1 MDERYDPKQ
10 IEPFWQAQWDR
21 INLYLTRDDPGRPKY
36 YILEMFPYP
45 SGAGLSV
52 GHLHNYVPCDVV
64 GRYKRMAGFNVLHP
78 MGWDAFGLPAE
89 NEAILKG
96 SHPTETVPRYA
107 ANFKRQLTISGC
119 AYDWSREINSS
130 SPEYYRWTQ
139 WFFLMLLKRGLAYRA
154 NGAQWWC
161 DKCQTIL
168 ANEQVINGCCWRHT
182 DNPVTKKDL
191 EQWYIKITDYADRL
205 LADLDGIDWPD
216 PIKLMQRNW
225 IGRSEGAELAF
236 PVTGH
241 PGQEVRFFTT
251 RPDTVFGVSF
261 MVLAPEHPLVAAITT
276 GAQRAMVESY
286 VAEARRQTEIERMST
301 AKEKSGVFTGAYA
314 HNVFTN
320 KDIPIWIA
328 DYVLMGYG
336 TGAIMAAPGED
347 QRDFEFATKYGLE
360 IPRVTAPADG
370 STPPAD
376 RAFSDHGLAINSD
389 FLNGKTTA
397 EAITA
402 VCQYAE
408 KNRLGRATINYRMRD
423 WLISRQRYWG
433 CPIPIVYCKTDGIVP
448 VPEDQLPVML
458 PPMKDY
464 LPSGTGRSPLANV
477 PEFVN
482 TTCPK
487 CGGPAERETDTLD
500 GFACSS
506 WYFLR
511 FASPHENARPF
522 DRRAADY
529 WLPVDLYVGGAEH
542 AVMHLLYAR
551 MWTKVMFDE
560 ELIGFDEPFPAL
572 RNQGVVWA
580 SDGQRMSKS
589 KGNVVTPDA
598 MIDKYGADALR
609 LWELFMSPFDEAT
622 NWNESGI
629 AGTQRFIQ
637 RVWTMLRRYIDAG
650 SPDGNSQRRD
660 SKAHPQNH
668 PASHRSHRAPPLQ
681 HRAGR
686 DDGSP
691 ELHRK
696 TKPRRARPLRHR
708 ILYPTASPNGPPRN
722 RRNLARPR
730 PQDFNPSRRMAEVRP
745 KARTRRNGNCRGAD
759 KRQSPRPPRSPRR
772 HHRRRRPRPGPKQR
786 VREAPPRQQPPK
798 KIHLHKKQNAKHR
811 RVAAAFLSL
820 CNFRVQRLCVIQ
832 SAAKNPSP
840 PLPFSLQGRALRNWM
855 RALPLSRGERI
866 KGEGPYPALI
876 FRARFKILLFD
887 VELRTL
893 KKKTPALFLIPRK
906 RATRAPFVILV
917 CSR

>member
-1 MDERYDPKQ
+1 MDERYDPKK
-10 IEPFWQAQWDR
+10 IEPAWQAEWDR
-21 INLYLTRDDPGRPKY
+21 TNLYLTREDPSRPKF

-107 ANFKRQLTISGC
+107 ANFKRQLIISGC

-130 SPEYYRWTQ
+130 LPEYYRWTQ

-205 LADLDGIDWPD
+205 LADLDGIDWPE

-236 PVTGH
+236 PVAGH
-241 PGQEVRFFTT
+241 SNKEVRFFTT

-261 MVLAPEHPLVAAITT
+261 MVLAPEHPLVAEITT
-276 GAQRAMVESY
+276 PAQRAKVEAY

-301 AKEKSGVFTGAYA
+301 VKEKSGVFTGAYA
-314 HNVFTN
+314 HNVFTD

-347 QRDFEFATKYGLE
+347 QRDFEFAKNFGLE

-376 RAFSDHGLAINSD
+376 RAFPDHGVAINSG

-397 EAITA
+397 EALAA
-402 VCQYAE
+402 VAMYAE
-408 KNRLGRATINYRMRD
+408 ERGIGRATINYRMRD

-448 VPEDQLPVML
+448 VPEDQLPVLL

-477 PEFVN
+477 KEFVN

-511 FASPHENARPF
+511 FASPHEDRRPF
-522 DRRAADY
+522 DRRAVDY

-622 NWNESGI
+622 NWNESGV
-629 AGTQRFIQ
+629 AGTLRFVT
-637 RVWTMLRRYIDAG
+637 RVWMMLRRYVDAG
-650 SPDGNSQRRD
+650 SPASNPTEETLKR
-660 SKAHPQNH
+660 AHKTIQLVTDHVERLRFNTALAAMMDQLNYLAKLKPEEIGRFAVETFILMLAPMAPH
-668 PASHRSHRAPPLQ
+668 VTEEIWRALGHSTSVHLEPWPKF
-681 HRAGR
+681 
-686 DDGSP
+686 DP
-691 ELHRK
+691 K
-696 TKPRRARPLRHR
+696 RARDEMVTLIVQINGKVRDRLEVPAGSAEDVIRELALKSESVIRH
-708 ILYPTASPNGPPRN
+708 
-722 RRNLARPR
+722 LA
-730 PQDFNPSRRMAEVRP
+730 
-745 KARTRRNGNCRGAD
+745 G
-759 KRQSPRPPRSPRR
+759 
-772 HHRRRRPRPGPKQR
+772 
-786 VREAPPRQQPPK
+786 
-798 KIHLHKKQNAKHR
+798 
-811 RVAAAFLSL
+811 
-820 CNFRVQRLCVIQ
+820 
-832 SAAKNPSP
+832 
-840 PLPFSLQGRALRNWM
+840 
-855 RALPLSRGERI
+855 
-866 KGEGPYPALI
+866 
-876 FRARFKILLFD
+876 
-887 VELRTL
+887 
-893 KKKTPALFLIPRK
+893 KTPTKFI
-906 RATRAPFVILV
+906 FVKDKMLSIV
-917 CSR
+917 V

>member
-1 MDERYDPKQ
+1 MDERYDPKK
-10 IEPFWQAQWDR
+10 IEPAWQAEWDR
-21 INLYLTRDDPGRPKY
+21 TNLYVTREDPGRPKFY
-36 YILEMFPYP
+36 LLEMFPYP

-52 GHLHNYVPCDVV
+52 GHLHNYVPCDVI

-139 WFFLMLLKRGLAYRA
+139 WFFLMLFKRGLAYRA
-154 NGAQWWC
+154 TGAQWWC

-168 ANEQVINGCCWRHT
+168 ANEQVINGCCWRHP
-182 DNPVTKKDL
+182 DNPVSKKDL
-191 EQWYIKITDYADRL
+191 EQWYLKITAYADRL
-205 LADLDGIDWPD
+205 LNDLDGIDWPE

-225 IGRSEGAELAF
+225 IGRSEGAEIGF
-236 PVTGH
+236 PVAGH
-241 PGQEVRFFTT
+241 AGMEVRFFTT

-261 MVLAPEHPLVAAITT
+261 MVLAPEHPLVAEIT
-276 GAQRAMVESY
+276 APANRASVEAY

-301 AKEKSGVFTGAYA
+301 VKEKSGVFTGAFA
-314 HNVFTN
+314 HNVFTG

-347 QRDFEFATKYGLE
+347 QRDFEFATKFGLE
-360 IPRVTAPADG
+360 IPRVTASPDG
-370 STPPAD
+370 SPPPAD
-376 RAFSDHGLAINSD
+376 RAFTEHGVAINSG
-389 FLNGKTTA
+389 FLNGMTTV
-397 EAITA
+397 EAIAA
-402 VCQYAE
+402 VS
-408 KNRLGRATINYRMRD
+408 KNVEQKKIGRGAISYRMRD

-522 DRRAADY
+522 DRRAVDY

-551 MWTKVMFDE
+551 MWTKVMCDA
-560 ELIGFDEPFPAL
+560 ELISFDEPFPVL
-572 RNQGVVWA
+572 RNQGVVTA
-580 SDGQRMSKS
+580 ADGQRMSKS

-598 MIDKYGADALR
+598 MIEKYGADALR
-609 LWELFMSPFDEAT
+609 LWELYMSPFDEST
-622 NWNESGI
+622 NWNESGVV
-629 AGTQRFIQ
+629 GTLRFIT
-637 RVWTMLRRYIDAG
+637 RVWTMIRRYVEAGCPVG
-650 SPDGNSQRRD
+650 SPSDETLKRAHKTIEAVTDHIERLRFNTGLAKLMDHLNYLAKLTPAEMGRFAAESMVVLLAPMAPHVSEEMWRALGHKNSVHLEAWPKFDANLVRD
-660 SKAHPQNH
+660 EMVTVVVQINGKVRDRIQV
-668 PASHRSHRAPPLQ
+668 
-681 HRAGR
+681 RAGA
-686 DDGSP
+686 P
-691 ELHRK
+691 E
-696 TKPRRARPLRHR
+696 
-708 ILYPTASPNGPPRN
+708 
-722 RRNLARPR
+722 
-730 PQDFNPSRRMAEVRP
+730 AEVVELAL
-745 KARTRRNGNCRGAD
+745 KSEAVI
-759 KRQSPRPPRSPRR
+759 R
-772 HHRRRRPRPGPKQR
+772 HLAGKT
-786 VREAPPRQQPPK
+786 PK
-798 KIHLHKKQNAKHR
+798 KIIYIQNKM
-811 RVAAAFLSL
+811 LSI
-820 CNFRVQRLCVIQ
+820 VV
-832 SAAKNPSP
+832 
-840 PLPFSLQGRALRNWM
+840 
-855 RALPLSRGERI
+855 
-866 KGEGPYPALI
+866 
-876 FRARFKILLFD
+876 
-887 VELRTL
+887 
-893 KKKTPALFLIPRK
+893 
-906 RATRAPFVILV
+906 
-917 CSR
+917 

>member
-1 MDERYDPKQ
+1 MDERYDPKI
-10 IEPFWQAQWDR
+10 IEPFWQAEWDR
-21 INLYLTRDDPGRPKY
+21 TNLYLTREDPGRPKFY
-36 YILEMFPYP
+36 LLEMFPYP

-205 LADLDGIDWPD
+205 LADLDGIDWPE

-241 PGQEVRFFTT
+241 KGKEVRFFTT

-261 MVLAPEHPLVAAITT
+261 MVLAPEHPLVAEVTT
-276 GAQRAMVESY
+276 PAHRVTVEDY
-286 VAEARRQTEIERMST
+286 VIEARRQTEIERMST
-301 AKEKSGVFTGAYA
+301 VKEKSGVFTGAYA
-314 HNVFTN
+314 RNVFTG

-347 QRDFEFATKYGLE
+347 QRDFEFATKFGLE

-376 RAFSDHGLAINSD
+376 RAFSDHGIAINSG

-397 EAITA
+397 EALAA
-402 VCQYAE
+402 VAKYAE
-408 KNRLGRATINYRMRD
+408 DHGIGRATINYRMRD

-448 VPEDQLPVML
+448 VPEDHLPVML

-560 ELIGFDEPFPAL
+560 ELIGFDEPFPSL
-572 RNQGVVWA
+572 RNQGQVWA
-580 SDGQRMSKS
+580 SDGHRMSKS
-589 KGNVVTPDA
+589 RGNIVTPDA

-609 LWELFMSPFDEAT
+609 LWELYMSPFDEAT
-622 NWNESGI
+622 NWNEGGI
-629 AGTQRFIQ
+629 AGTQRFLQ
-637 RVWTMLRRYIDAG
+637 RVWTMLRRYVDAG
-650 SPDGNSQRRD
+650 APTGNPTEETLKRTHKTIQLVTDHIDRLRFNTALAAMMDHLNYIAKLKPTEMGRFATESFILLLAPMAPHVTEEIWRALGHTNSIHLEPWPKFDPNLVFDEMVTVVVQVNGKVRD
-660 SKAHPQNH
+660 RLEV
-668 PASHRSHRAPPLQ
+668 PA
-681 HRAGR
+681 GT
-686 DDGSP
+686 P
-691 ELHRK
+691 E
-696 TKPRRARPLRHR
+696 T
-708 ILYPTASPNGPPRN
+708 
-722 RRNLARPR
+722 
-730 PQDFNPSRRMAEVRP
+730 EVRTL
-745 KARTRRNGNCRGAD
+745 ALASD
-759 KRQSPRPPRSPRR
+759 AVKR
-772 HHRRRRPRPGPKQR
+772 HLDGK
-786 VREAPPRQQPPK
+786 PPK
-798 KIHLHKKQNAKHR
+798 KFIFIKDKMLSI
-811 RVAAAFLSL
+811 VA
-820 CNFRVQRLCVIQ
+820 
-832 SAAKNPSP
+832 
-840 PLPFSLQGRALRNWM
+840 
-855 RALPLSRGERI
+855 
-866 KGEGPYPALI
+866 
-876 FRARFKILLFD
+876 
-887 VELRTL
+887 
-893 KKKTPALFLIPRK
+893 
-906 RATRAPFVILV
+906 
-917 CSR
+917 